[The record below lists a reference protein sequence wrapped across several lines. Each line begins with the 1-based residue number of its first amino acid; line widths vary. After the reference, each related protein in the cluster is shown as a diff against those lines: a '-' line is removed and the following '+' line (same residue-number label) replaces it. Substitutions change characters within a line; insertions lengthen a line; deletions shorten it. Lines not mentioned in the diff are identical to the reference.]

1 MGGSY
6 FEEKIKCLD
15 DRRAIILR
23 IMLFPVH
30 VRHLITFLCVL
41 VNAFNISL
49 LLLITIFKLLVSYNS
64 YYSTIKLPA
73 TRRRFVIERCWDV
86 NNVVIYIIT
95 LETKRCVLTDNAQR
109 RVYLRDSKRAVYEA
123 RKNSNFSLTFHK
135 LQIIFKFDNIGKV
148 KSLYDLKHRMTFI
161 INRLF
166 IALLI

>member
-49 LLLITIFKLLVSYNS
+49 LLLIKIFKLLVSYNS

-73 TRRRFVIERCWDV
+73 TRRRFV
-86 NNVVIYIIT
+86 VVIYIYIIT